1 MSSRREAPSTTKGTR
16 PTAPL
21 PLFRPATSDAPEPGL
36 IALRRLLLQRWPGRL
51 FLGGL
56 AVRLVLGL
64 IDVAGGT
71 DLVSGVL
78 GTLAR
83 LAILVGGLYLLGWV
97 FQRGRTRVLWR
108 VRERLVVSYLFIG
121 VVPALLIAA
130 FFLFGILVLGL
141 WVSGYLFVGGVQ
153 SVVGDTQLVARVAA
167 EELERS
173 GGGAAVQAT
182 LERQVSRWQQ
192 RFPGLS
198 LVVVPRAVTTG
209 TRPGLAA
216 PAAAGRT
223 SLVRAG
229 AWAHLPAP
237 DRLPSWIGQG
247 GFADVIA
254 HRGATIVGING
265 DAAVPA
271 GSEPVE
277 LVVRAVAQSRS
288 HEWSVIADVPLD
300 ETMWSSIED
309 STGITMLSLGDTRD
323 GALAS
328 AAAAAGA
335 TAAAIPSSWIRKVV
349 TRGGGKWV
357 LEPYIFV
364 RFQDWASRSTGLV
377 KVYIRIAPDEMYRRI
392 AAAQGSSSQNQN
404 MAQATIVVLGLI
416 GILFIIIEGA
426 ALAMGWALAR
436 SITRSVHALFTGTER
451 LRLGD
456 LGHRIPIWSR
466 DQLGELAESFN
477 AMTANLETLLEQQ
490 AEKRRLEE
498 ELRIAREIQMS
509 LLPRKAPPIAGLSL
523 AAFCEPARE
532 VGGDY
537 YDFFVLGPGRL
548 GMLVADVAGKGTSA
562 ALYMAELKGLMLSL
576 SQIHESPRTLLVEV
590 NRIIADN
597 LDSRSF
603 ITMTY
608 AVVDMG
614 KRTLTYARA
623 GHTPLIHRTTASP
636 AVATLVAPNGMV
648 VGLQLDGLEHKF
660 EELLE
665 EETVPLVDGDVFV
678 LFTDGVSEAMSGNGD
693 LYGEERLRVLVE
705 EHGGLGSDGLRER
718 IARDVELHVAG
729 ADRHDDMTMIVVT
742 VERTAGA

>member
-1 MSSRREAPSTTKGTR
+1 M
-16 PTAPL
+16 
-21 PLFRPATSDAPEPGL
+21 
-36 IALRRLLLQRWPGRL
+36 LR
-51 FLGGL
+51 
-56 AVRLVLGL
+56 A
-64 IDVAGGT
+64 
-71 DLVSGVL
+71 
-78 GTLAR
+78 
-83 LAILVGGLYLLGWV
+83 
-97 FQRGRTRVLWR
+97 
-108 VRERLVVSYLFIG
+108 
-121 VVPALLIAA
+121 
-130 FFLFGILVLGL
+130 FGILRGDV
-141 WVSGYLFVGGVQ
+141 VA
-153 SVVGDTQLVARVAA
+153 VVGAGGKTTLVYRLASEARAAGLTVLVTTTTHMGALDDEVTGPVLVDGESADTLVALGEALAGEGR
-167 EELERS
+167 
-173 GGGAAVQAT
+173 AT
-182 LERQVSRWQQ
+182 LLGRRLRPDKLEGIAPARVDVLAPLADLVLVEADGARGRSLKV
-192 RFPGLS
+192 PAPHEPVIPAS
-198 LVVVPRAVTTG
+198 TTLVVVVCALDALGQPLDEDRVH
-209 TRPGLAA
+209 
-216 PAAAGRT
+216 RT

-288 HEWSVIADVPLD
+288 HDWSVIADVPLD
-300 ETMWSSIED
+300 ETIWSSIED

-509 LLPRKAPPIAGLSL
+509 LLPRQAPPIAGLSL

-590 NRIIADN
+590 NRIIAHN

-608 AVVDMG
+608 AVVDVP

-636 AVATLVAPNGMV
+636 PVATLIAPNGMV

-665 EETVPLVDGDVFV
+665 EETLPLVDGDVFV
-678 LFTDGVSEAMSGNGD
+678 LYTDGVSEAMSGDGE
-693 LYGEERLRVLVE
+693 LYGEERLRSLVE